1 MCTSGVYRRARH
13 EVRVKDRIVYIY
25 IYIYMFPHSRLEHLE
40 HVSRMI
46 DDWFAEVDGP
56 SKGERFKVNRGGD
69 FFSRI
74 TTDIF
79 LNENDTSR

>member
-1 MCTSGVYRRARH
+1 MC
-13 EVRVKDRIVYIY
+13 IPYIY
-25 IYIYMFPHSRLEHLE
+25 ICSRTRLEHLE

-69 FFSRI
+69 FFPYYRGYFSKR
-74 TTDIF
+74 
-79 LNENDTSR
+79 E